1 MEVPIKTSDTE
12 TISASILLLR
22 AGGHVADAKRR
33 IEWGGFRRWDGSG
46 HLKRS
51 SRQRDNVVRGY
62 RMDNG

>member
-1 MEVPIKTSDTE
+1 ME

-22 AGGHVADAKRR
+22 AAEARRRRQAADRMR
-33 IEWGGFRRWDGSG
+33 VGFRRWDGSG